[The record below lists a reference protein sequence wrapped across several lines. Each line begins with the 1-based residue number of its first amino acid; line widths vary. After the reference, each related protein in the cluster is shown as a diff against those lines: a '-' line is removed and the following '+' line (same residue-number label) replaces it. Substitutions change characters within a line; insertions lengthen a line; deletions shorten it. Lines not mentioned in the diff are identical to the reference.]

1 MIFDQGILDQGP
13 MGGRGPADRSQ
24 QHEIEG
30 GWKIAL
36 VERTQT
42 LDVDG
47 RAWRAEALAAADQ
60 SKEMI
65 RRLGGITRLEL
76 AHGHHESK
84 LVSGLSCEVR
94 QTPSWPFDD

>member
-1 MIFDQGILDQGP
+1 MKSKGV
-13 MGGRGPADRSQ
+13 GRS
-24 QHEIEG
+24 
-30 GWKIAL
+30 AL

-47 RAWRAEALAAADQ
+47 RACLAAALAAADQ
-60 SKEMI
+60 IKEMI